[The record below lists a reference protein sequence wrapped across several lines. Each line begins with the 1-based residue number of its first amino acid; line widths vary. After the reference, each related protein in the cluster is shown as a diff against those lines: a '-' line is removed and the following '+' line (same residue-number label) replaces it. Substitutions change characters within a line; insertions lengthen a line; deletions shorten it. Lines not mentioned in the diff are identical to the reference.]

1 VRSRND
7 VCLDI
12 SPTAGGGEA
21 LQLWAKPQPNG
32 AVAVHLINN
41 HQSNTYATDIKVTLA
56 EVDIKSRTATARDI
70 WARQDLPVVKGGVFE
85 ITVEPRDSAFVL
97 LTPRDITS
105 TSKGD
110 K

>member
-1 VRSRND
+1 MGKASYIRLIEERSRRGQVTNSARGTLPND

-41 HQSNTYATDIKVTLA
+41 HQSNT
-56 EVDIKSRTATARDI
+56 
-70 WARQDLPVVKGGVFE
+70 
-85 ITVEPRDSAFVL
+85 
-97 LTPRDITS
+97 
-105 TSKGD
+105 
-110 K
+110 

>member
-1 VRSRND
+1 MKSCNRPPLIAFESDSLISLVNSARGSLPND

-56 EVDIKSRTATARDI
+56 EVDIQSRTATARTFGLVRI
-70 WARQDLPVVKGGVFE
+70 CP
-85 ITVEPRDSAFVL
+85 S
-97 LTPRDITS
+97 
-105 TSKGD
+105 
-110 K
+110 